1 MATNHSSLG
10 KEAQDAR
17 RRWMAVLAEADSQDL
32 QSFWDRR
39 ENKPHY
45 AVMSG
50 PETGLLMLQARVGG
64 DGDRFYVGEVT
75 VTRCSVSIA
84 EGPQGTAMVLGRR
97 PRHAEIA
104 AVLDAELQ
112 DPRKREHLMT
122 TFIEP
127 LARRIQEAQRREAG
141 RVAATRVE
149 FLTMVRGE

>member
-1 MATNHSSLG
+1 MATGRKWVG
-10 KEAQDAR
+10 KDALEAR
-17 RRWMAVLAEADSQDL
+17 RRWMAVLAEADSKDL

-39 ENKPHY
+39 EDKPQY
-45 AVMSG
+45 SVISG
-50 PETGLLMLQARVGG
+50 PEIGLLMLQARVGG
-64 DGDRFYVGEVT
+64 NGDRFYIGEVT
-75 VTRCSVSIA
+75 VTRCSVSLSQ
-84 EGPQGTAMVLGRR
+84 GPQGTAIILGRR

-112 DPRKREHLMT
+112 DPRKREHLMA
-122 TFIEP
+122 TFVEP